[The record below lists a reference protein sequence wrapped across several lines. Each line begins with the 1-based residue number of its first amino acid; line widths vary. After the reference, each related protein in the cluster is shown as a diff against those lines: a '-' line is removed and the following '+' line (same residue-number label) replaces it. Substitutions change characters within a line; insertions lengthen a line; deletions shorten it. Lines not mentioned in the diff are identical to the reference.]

1 MDRLDLASEASI
13 RPVMTHLHQPH
24 LSAPVSFGRRL
35 VPPLTAAENVAAA
48 IADIETQR
56 AAARSRME
64 AHLVAHWD
72 DQLAKLATS
81 IREGGRLVARR
92 RLGVIG
98 DRALV
103 GLGGIALGWKI
114 GFR

>member
-1 MDRLDLASEASI
+1 M
-13 RPVMTHLHQPH
+13 
-24 LSAPVSFGRRL
+24 
-35 VPPLTAAENVAAA
+35 
-48 IADIETQR
+48 
-56 AAARSRME
+56 
-64 AHLVAHWD
+64 AHWD

-81 IREGGRLVARR
+81 IREGERLVARR